1 MLEGTVANIPPQG
14 GRKHPEQQYIQMD
27 TSQIL
32 FICGGTFVGLE
43 DIIRKRLGKRMI
55 GFNTENVEHE
65 SDRDRADM
73 LAQVQPEDLVEFGMI
88 PEFVGRLPVIAT
100 LEPLDVKT
108 LVNILTQPKNAITKQ
123 YAKFFRMENCDLEF
137 TPGALRLIAERAL
150 KRDTGARALRA
161 VCEEIM
167 LDLMYKLPDQQ
178 QGGKYV
184 IDENVVEGRANLFE
198 LRPER
203 RKESA

>member
-1 MLEGTVANIPPQG
+1 
-14 GRKHPEQQYIQMD
+14 MD
-27 TSQIL
+27 TTHIL

-55 GFNTENVEHE
+55 GFGSEASALETAA
-65 SDRDRADM
+65 DRANI
-73 LAQVQPEDLVEFGMI
+73 LGQVQPEDLVEFGMI
-88 PEFVGRLPVIAT
+88 PEFVGRLPLCAT
-100 LEPLDVKT
+100 LEPLDADI
-108 LVNILTQPKNAITKQ
+108 LINILTEPKNALVKQ
-123 YAKFFRMENCDLEF
+123 YRKIFNMEHSDLEF
-137 TPGALRLIAERAL
+137 TSGALELIAERAL

-167 LDLMYKLPDQQ
+167 LELMYKLPDQQ

-184 IDENVVEGRANLFE
+184 VTEEVVEGRNNLFE
-198 LRPER
+198 LKQPER